1 MVAVDEENRVGARLQ
16 PIDPPRPLD
25 APARLADAGEP
36 CPQLVEAHRCA
47 GVGVHAHVV
56 AEKPL
61 LPVELVVRAATAVDV
76 PVQVPAAVRHAGR
89 LGDKGPGDRG
99 LRPIFVVVAGHQ
111 VNLFACD
118 LLPQPVG
125 VLRGHLEREVAQD
138 VELVVHADAR
148 VDVGDDHRIHLL
160 DRFPRPVGEL
170 EHVFVP
176 EVGIAGKPAGGV
188 TNCGNVARHSKQT
201 RSKRPKPQAYPLR
214 NRLQKRF

>member
-1 MVAVDEENRVGARLQ
+1 M
-16 PIDPPRPLD
+16 
-25 APARLADAGEP
+25 
-36 CPQLVEAHRCA
+36 
-47 GVGVHAHVV
+47 
-56 AEKPL
+56 
-61 LPVELVVRAATAVDV
+61 
-76 PVQVPAAVRHAGR
+76 QVPAAVRHALPVGHGEMAHDDLLPVDLEHADRR

-176 EVGIAGKPAGGV
+176 EVGIAGKPNHSLV
-188 TNCGNVARHSKQT
+188 SFVAKK
-201 RSKRPKPQAYPLR
+201 RSPSTGKGDV
-214 NRLQKRF
+214 F